1 MNSTDFFKK
10 SEEERLV
17 YYKTSYITN
26 NQSWGEIAKNL
37 ETYPNKVRRDA
48 TKLGVVSRD
57 KSQAQ
62 KTAIQQGRHEHPT
75 AGKKQSDITKMKIS
89 ESQGK
94 VWDSMTEEERQYRSK
109 IGNESWN
116 KKTEEEK
123 AEFFKKST
131 QAIQEASRNGSKME
145 RYIFE
150 HLTKLGYKVDRHREF
165 LVQNEKFHI
174 DLYIPSCRLAI
185 EVDGPM
191 HFEPVFG
198 EERLKKRQAADSQKN
213 GLILSSGMVL
223 LRVKLL
229 KRESQRYFRQISEQI
244 QEVISNIETE
254 FPKENERYYEI

>member
-10 SEEERLV
+10 SEEERLT
-17 YYKTSYITN
+17 YYKNSYLTN
-26 NQSWGEIAKNL
+26 NQSWGEIAKTL

-48 TKLGVVSRD
+48 TKLGIVSRD

-75 AGKKQSDITKMKIS
+75 AGKKQSEKTKMKIS

-123 AEFFKKST
+123 AEFFRRST
-131 QAIQEASRNGSKME
+131 QAIQEASRKGSKME
-145 RYIFE
+145 RHIFD
-150 HLTKLGYKVDRHREF
+150 HLTRLGYKVDRHKEYM
-165 LVQNEKFHI
+165 LKNDKFHI

-198 EERLKKRQAADSQKN
+198 EDRLKKRQAADSQKN

-244 QEVISNIETE
+244 EQVISNIETK
-254 FPKENERYYEI
+254 FPSKNERYFEI

>member
-10 SEEERLV
+10 SEEERLT
-17 YYKTSYITN
+17 YYKNSYVTN
-26 NQSWGEIAKNL
+26 NQSWGEIAKGL

-48 TKLGVVSRD
+48 TRLGVVSRD

-75 AGKKQSDITKMKIS
+75 AGKTQSDVTKMKIS

-150 HLTKLGYKVDRHREF
+150 HLTRSGYRVDKHREF

-254 FPKENERYYEI
+254 FPKENERYYQI

>member
-48 TKLGVVSRD
+48 TRLGVVSRD

-75 AGKKQSDITKMKIS
+75 AGKTQSDVTKMKIS

-123 AEFFKKST
+123 VQLSKFFMLDGIDMKLCMVTKK
-131 QAIQEASRNGSKME
+131 
-145 RYIFE
+145 
-150 HLTKLGYKVDRHREF
+150 
-165 LVQNEKFHI
+165 
-174 DLYIPSCRLAI
+174 
-185 EVDGPM
+185 
-191 HFEPVFG
+191 
-198 EERLKKRQAADSQKN
+198 
-213 GLILSSGMVL
+213 
-223 LRVKLL
+223 
-229 KRESQRYFRQISEQI
+229 
-244 QEVISNIETE
+244 
-254 FPKENERYYEI
+254 

>member
-150 HLTKLGYKVDRHREF
+150 HLTKLGYKVDKHREF

>member
-1 MNSTDFFKK
+1 MNLANFFKK
-10 SEEERLV
+10 SEEERLT
-17 YYKTSYITN
+17 YYKESYLTKN
-26 NQSWGEIAKNL
+26 KSWGEIAKVL

-48 TKLGVVSRD
+48 TKLGIVSRD

-75 AGKKQSDITKMKIS
+75 AGKKQSDKTRMKIS

-94 VWDSMTEEERQYRSK
+94 VWDSMTEEERQHRSK

-123 AEFFKKST
+123 AEFFRKST
-131 QAIQEASRNGSKME
+131 KAIQEASRNGSKME
-145 RYIFE
+145 RHIYE
-150 HLTKLGYKVDRHREF
+150 HLTKSGYRVDRHKEYM
-165 LVQNEKFHI
+165 LKNDKFHI
-174 DLYIPSCRLAI
+174 DLYIPACRLAI

-198 EERLKKRQAADSQKN
+198 EDRLKKRQAADSQKN
-213 GLILSSGMVL
+213 GLILSSGMAL

-244 QEVISNIETE
+244 EEVIKKIETK
-254 FPKENERYYEI
+254 FPSKNERYFEI

>member
-1 MNSTDFFKK
+1 MNLADFFQM
-10 SEEERLV
+10 SEEDRLD
-17 YYKTSYITN
+17 YYQDSYHN
-26 NQSWGEIAKNL
+26 NNKSWGQIAKSLN
-37 ETYPNKVRRDA
+37 TYPNKVRRDA

-57 KSQAQ
+57 KSEAQ
-62 KTAIQQGRHEHPT
+62 KTAIQEGRHEHPT
-75 AGKKQSDITKMKIS
+75 AGKKQSEKTKIKIS
-89 ESQGK
+89 ESQGR
-94 VWDSMTEEERQYRSK
+94 VWDSMTEEERQHRSK
-109 IGNESWN
+109 IGNDAWN

-123 AEFFKKST
+123 AEFFRRST

-145 RYIFE
+145 RYIFD
-150 HLTKLGYKVDRHREF
+150 HLTRLGYKVDKHREF
-165 LVQNEKFHI
+165 LVQNDKFHI

-198 EERLKKRQAADSQKN
+198 EERLKRRQAADSQKN

-244 QEVISNIETE
+244 ENMISKIETK